1 MNCTLDILIL
11 NNIYNVSNVAGAPD
25 PTAGGSAEE
34 EHCWHLDSEQVKEQV
49 GQYLTQGGYYNAN
62 KQLYF
67 MFTKVLSHY
76 VVVELRRIIKF
87 ISCDVM
93 LEITHS

>member
-1 MNCTLDILIL
+1 M
-11 NNIYNVSNVAGAPD
+11 SNVAGAPD

-67 MFTKVLSHY
+67 MFTKVLFLN
-76 VVVELRRIIKF
+76 VVVALRRINKF
-87 ISCDVM
+87 VM
-93 LEITHS
+93 